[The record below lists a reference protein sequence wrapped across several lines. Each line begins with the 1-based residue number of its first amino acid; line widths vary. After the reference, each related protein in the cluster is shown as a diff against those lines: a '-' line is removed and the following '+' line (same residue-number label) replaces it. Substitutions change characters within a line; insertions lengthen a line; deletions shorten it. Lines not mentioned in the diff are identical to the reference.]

1 MTMPEDDWFVRSF
14 HRWARRVARAAVAR
28 PYQEVRMSFDV
39 AAVTAGIAAAPD
51 PQTAAQ
57 TALAGQ
63 TTAIQA
69 AIDAAGDAID
79 PLAHQVLLDDLIAAQ
94 PTLAAAVV
102 AWTPAVPTP

>member
-1 MTMPEDDWFVRSF
+1 
-14 HRWARRVARAAVAR
+14 
-28 PYQEVRMSFDV
+28 MSFDV

-79 PLAHQVLLDDLIAAQ
+79 PLAQQELLDELTAAQ

-102 AWTPAVPTP
+102 AWTPAVAGPPTP